1 MEYGKLLSFKPV
13 TRNEAVIGHEFQ
25 VLLPTFLAEFKG
37 EERRNE
43 LGSLIL
49 VIPKQMVRVPPQKIT
64 VCLVLNERYGC
75 HIIESTPTLVYAVG
89 RLGNETPVGVAVI
102 IPPKTFRF
110 WPPCLVRYQICEN
123 RLQRYA
129 TLPDDHRIRPVE
141 EKYPT
146 TDSFL
151 LMAWKE

>member
-43 LGSLIL
+43 LGSLVL
-49 VIPKQMVRVPPQKIT
+49 VIPKEMVRVPPQKIT
-64 VCLVLNERYGC
+64 VCLLLNERYGS
-75 HIIESTPTLVYAVG
+75 HIIGSPPTLVYAVG
-89 RLGNETPVGVAVI
+89 RVGNETPVGVAVI

-110 WPPCLVRYQICEN
+110 
-123 RLQRYA
+123 
-129 TLPDDHRIRPVE
+129 
-141 EKYPT
+141 
-146 TDSFL
+146 
-151 LMAWKE
+151 